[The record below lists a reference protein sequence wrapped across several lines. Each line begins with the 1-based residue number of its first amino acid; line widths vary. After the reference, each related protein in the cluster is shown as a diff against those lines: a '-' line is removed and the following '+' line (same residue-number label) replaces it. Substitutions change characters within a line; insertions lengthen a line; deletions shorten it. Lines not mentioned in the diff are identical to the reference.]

1 MAILL
6 AQKGARITVSD
17 LNLATA
23 EETVKIIDSKW
34 QAQAIQLNVAN
45 MEEIIRAHK
54 EAKKEF
60 GMVDILINNAGVTFG
75 KQNYLFTFL

>member
-75 KQNYLFTFL
+75 K